1 MEYCVT
7 TKKDDSWYIGTDHFD
22 LFKDDK
28 TEAIMFQGNG
38 YLGIRATAEERNL
51 NERRNMFVAGTFDA
65 FNDEV
70 TELPNLPDLLNMGI
84 QINQQIFS
92 LSMGLIE
99 NYHKHLNLKNG
110 ELIRSFDWL
119 INGNR
124 ISFKFSRFVS
134 MSDVHLLVSKLEISS
149 DQSDLKIT
157 LNSGID
163 GQYSNSGTQH
173 LVEGDKRLF
182 EGKILQLQ
190 EKTQQSNIGLAF
202 NVLQKAYINK
212 EQLDV
217 KPNIDMGRRQIF
229 DEYNVD
235 LNKGDKFT
243 FVKYA
248 NVYTTIDKDIEH
260 ETISVASMD
269 AIKKSSM
276 MTYKELLDKSTNAWN
291 INVWQ
296 RSLISI
302 DSDDV
307 DPQVAINFARYQ
319 LAANTPKDP
328 RMNIAAKGLTG
339 EGYKG
344 HTFWDTEIYMLPYFT
359 FTMPEMARN
368 LLEYRYLGLD
378 GARRKARDND
388 YWGAQFPWE
397 SAWSTDGEMT
407 PPWGS
412 ADIVTGKPMRIL
424 SGSLEQHITSDVV
437 IAVMQYLAITED
449 QKFAE
454 DMGYEIILDAAK
466 FWASRL
472 DWDPEYHKFMIDDV
486 IGPDE
491 YKEHIDNNAFT
502 NYTAFWCIQKAI
514 AVVELLRNSNSEIY
528 DRLNSKLHLD
538 DAYQDWISKVD
549 LIFLP
554 KPNKSEVIPEDDS
567 YLQKKIV
574 DTNQYQ
580 SDGGHAKIFKDYNI
594 QQINDL
600 QVIKQADVLLLIFLF
615 DDLFGDDIKLANWNY
630 YEPKTTHDSSLSFST
645 HSILAS
651 DLNLADTAYEY
662 FEKACEIDL
671 GSGVGKSVQG
681 LHMASIGGIWNMVVE
696 GFGGVRVLD
705 GQLRI
710 EPHLP
715 SKWNSLHF
723 EINWHQSLL
732 KIDVYKDTF
741 QISVLGDAITFVNH
755 NELYH
760 VAANSK
766 IVIPISVEVNV
777 ED

>member
-1 MEYCVT
+1 
-7 TKKDDSWYIGTDHFD
+7 
-22 LFKDDK
+22 
-28 TEAIMFQGNG
+28 MFQGNG

-269 AIKKSSM
+269 AIKKSSI

-319 LAANTPKDP
+319 LPL
-328 RMNIAAKGLTG
+328 I
-339 EGYKG
+339 
-344 HTFWDTEIYMLPYFT
+344 
-359 FTMPEMARN
+359 
-368 LLEYRYLGLD
+368 
-378 GARRKARDND
+378 
-388 YWGAQFPWE
+388 
-397 SAWSTDGEMT
+397 
-407 PPWGS
+407 
-412 ADIVTGKPMRIL
+412 
-424 SGSLEQHITSDVV
+424 
-437 IAVMQYLAITED
+437 
-449 QKFAE
+449 
-454 DMGYEIILDAAK
+454 
-466 FWASRL
+466 
-472 DWDPEYHKFMIDDV
+472 
-486 IGPDE
+486 
-491 YKEHIDNNAFT
+491 
-502 NYTAFWCIQKAI
+502 
-514 AVVELLRNSNSEIY
+514 LLRIHE
-528 DRLNSKLHLD
+528 
-538 DAYQDWISKVD
+538 
-549 LIFLP
+549 
-554 KPNKSEVIPEDDS
+554 
-567 YLQKKIV
+567 
-574 DTNQYQ
+574 
-580 SDGGHAKIFKDYNI
+580 
-594 QQINDL
+594 
-600 QVIKQADVLLLIFLF
+600 
-615 DDLFGDDIKLANWNY
+615 
-630 YEPKTTHDSSLSFST
+630 
-645 HSILAS
+645 
-651 DLNLADTAYEY
+651 
-662 FEKACEIDL
+662 
-671 GSGVGKSVQG
+671 
-681 LHMASIGGIWNMVVE
+681 
-696 GFGGVRVLD
+696 
-705 GQLRI
+705 
-710 EPHLP
+710 
-715 SKWNSLHF
+715 
-723 EINWHQSLL
+723 
-732 KIDVYKDTF
+732 
-741 QISVLGDAITFVNH
+741 
-755 NELYH
+755 
-760 VAANSK
+760 
-766 IVIPISVEVNV
+766 
-777 ED
+777 